1 MDIPAPLRN
10 REERTMKD
18 VMGMAQRDKSSGVF
32 AFNPDDVASL
42 KDGKQILMIQ
52 IGDKDLKFSRE
63 IFSEMSVQEVL
74 GLTDEN
80 PMKLSLYMAEASKQ
94 PSFDLF

>member
-18 VMGMAQRDKSSGVF
+18 VMGMAQKDKSSGVF

-74 GLTDEN
+74 GLADEN
-80 PMKLSLYMAEASKQ
+80 PMKLSLYMTEASEQ